1 MFVFIKV
8 NHKGD
13 YKEPLKTMEESINK
27 VKTPINGEEGINL
40 EKRYE
45 ILIRARNFHYEN
57 FNKWMSYFYVMI
69 GSVILGFSYIIS
81 KSNDY
86 NNKYHYELIVLA
98 LLGFIISLFWHW
110 ANKGYY
116 YWNINF
122 ITLVNHYEK
131 NLLNFKESERIYFT
145 FANKN
150 IQNNYFDP
158 ISGANISTSKISI
171 LLSYIFSV
179 FFATYGISQVLTDF
193 ISYKGLLILV
203 SIVFSLFIILVLGS
217 FAKKFLS
224 SYHNH
229 FPDLKIDSTNAS
241 IYKSNNNLKV

>member
-1 MFVFIKV
+1 MVKNGIEKK
-8 NHKGD
+8 N
-13 YKEPLKTMEESINK
+13 SIND
-27 VKTPINGEEGINL
+27 EGFINL

-69 GSVILGFSYIIS
+69 GSIILGFSYIIS
-81 KSNDY
+81 KSENY
-86 NNKYHYELIVLA
+86 NTNYHYELIVLA
-98 LLGFIISLFWHW
+98 IVGFTISLFWHW

-145 FANKN
+145 FANKD
-150 IQNNYFDP
+150 IQNNYFNP
-158 ISGANISTSKISI
+158 LSGANISTSKISI
-171 LLSYIFSV
+171 LLSYLFSL
-179 FFATYGISQVLTDF
+179 FFGTYAISKILKDCISCEGLLFF
-193 ISYKGLLILV
+193 ISI
-203 SIVFSLFIILVLGS
+203 IFSLFIILILSV

-229 FPDLKIDSTNAS
+229 FPDLKIDSSKAS
-241 IYKSNNNLKV
+241 VFESNNNLRV